1 MRPKP
6 PSKPRNEDL
15 FRSRLDAIVDGRHE
29 LVRLARLIDWDR
41 FEAAFGEL
49 YVDKTGRP
57 GLPTRLMAGLHLL
70 QHAKGLS
77 DDAVCAQW
85 LENPYFQVFCG
96 ETYFQHKLPLDR
108 SSMTRWRGRIGQ
120 GKLEEL

>member
-6 PSKPRNEDL
+6 PSKTSNEDL
-15 FRSRLDAIVDGRHE
+15 FRSRLDAMLDDRHE

-41 FEAAFGEL
+41 FDAAFGGL

-70 QHAKGLS
+70 QDAKGLS

-85 LENPYFQVFCG
+85 LE
-96 ETYFQHKLPLDR
+96 TPL
-108 SSMTRWRGRIGQ
+108 
-120 GKLEEL
+120 

>member
-6 PSKPRNEDL
+6 PSKASNEDL
-15 FRSRLDAIVDGRHE
+15 FRSRLDAIVDDRHE
-29 LVRLARLIDWDR
+29 LVRLAMLIDWNR
-41 FEAAFGEL
+41 FDAAFGGL

-57 GLPTRLMAGLHLL
+57 GLPTRLMVGLHLL

-85 LENPYFQVFCG
+85 LETPISKSFAAR
-96 ETYFQHKLPLDR
+96 PI
-108 SSMTRWRGRIGQ
+108 SSTSCRWIVRQ
-120 GKLEEL
+120 